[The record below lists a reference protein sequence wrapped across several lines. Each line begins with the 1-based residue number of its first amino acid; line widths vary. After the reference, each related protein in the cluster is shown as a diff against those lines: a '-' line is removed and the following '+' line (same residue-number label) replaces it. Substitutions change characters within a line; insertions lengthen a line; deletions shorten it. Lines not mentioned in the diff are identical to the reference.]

1 MESDTERAVPLLAAG
16 PNPSTYQ
23 PLRAT
28 KSTAFKREERR
39 RRKDQKRQERL
50 ALELERW
57 EPLGAPPPRPAAAA
71 ICSTEPD
78 TPWPCD
84 PTPPQDP
91 AASSSWS
98 WGPPAD
104 PPPQPKVAAACTPH
118 PQAAAVRSCRA
129 FFEEHVDDDEDEDGE
144 EQEGGGN
151 VARFFAELLS
161 GDAALRGFYEVE
173 REKGQFMCLV
183 CEGTG
188 VRVGKRFAGCAALV
202 QHAGSVSRT
211 KRRLAHRAFADAVGR
226 LLGWGDGRTALLSV
240 SRFTHSYGYMHSHQI
255 AE

>member
-1 MESDTERAVPLLAAG
+1 
-16 PNPSTYQ
+16 
-23 PLRAT
+23 
-28 KSTAFKREERR
+28 
-39 RRKDQKRQERL
+39 
-50 ALELERW
+50 
-57 EPLGAPPPRPAAAA
+57 
-71 ICSTEPD
+71 
-78 TPWPCD
+78 
-84 PTPPQDP
+84 
-91 AASSSWS
+91 
-98 WGPPAD
+98 
-104 PPPQPKVAAACTPH
+104 
-118 PQAAAVRSCRA
+118 VRSCRA

-211 KRRLAHRAFADAVGR
+211 KRRLEHRAFADAVGR